1 MPQKVKKKGRERKEP
16 FCDRLENLL
25 QNHSAVFIVLCNN
38 IGSSHMQKIKKS
50 LRDKAIIV
58 KGKNT
63 LIRKAIRRRADTHP
77 QWGALL
83 PYIRGNVGL
92 VFANGDLKEVKDQL
106 LNLRV
111 SAPAKVG
118 ILAPQDVW
126 IEKGG
131 TGLEPTKTSFLQALN
146 IASKINR
153 GQIEIL
159 QDVLLIK
166 KETKVGTS
174 ESTLLQMLGK
184 KPFSYGLVC
193 NYIYEDGKVYSSKF
207 IDIDPNTV
215 MQRFAA
221 GISTVAAISLSIGLP
236 TLASVPHSILNA
248 YKNLLS
254 ITLETDYMFEQAK
267 KVKEMVENPEAF
279 QATQPTT
286 TTTGKTETKQ
296 PDSKKKNVPEPEPEK
311 EDKEPSKE
319 ESDDMGI
326 GLFGDDS

>member
-16 FCDRLENLL
+16 FCDRLEYLL
-25 QNHSAVFIVLCNN
+25 QNYPAVFVVLCNN

-50 LRDKAIIV
+50 LREKAIIV

-83 PYIRGNVGL
+83 PYIRGNIGL
-92 VFANGDLKEVKDQL
+92 VFAAGDLKEVKEQL

-166 KETKVGTS
+166 KDTKVGTS

-184 KPFSYGLVC
+184 RPFSYGLIC
-193 NYIYEDGKVYSSKF
+193 NYIYEDGKVYSAKF
-207 IDIDPNTV
+207 IDIDPSTV
-215 MQRFAA
+215 MQRFSA

-236 TLASVPHSILNA
+236 TLASVPHSILGA
-248 YKNLLS
+248 YKNLLA
-254 ITLETDYMFEQAK
+254 ITLETDYMFDQAK
-267 KVKEMVENPEAF
+267 KVKEIVDNPEAF
-279 QATQPTT
+279 QSTQPTT
-286 TTTGKTETKQ
+286 TPVTQ
-296 PDSKKKNVPEPEPEK
+296 SKPSDNKNKKDEPEEEPVEEKK
-311 EDKEPSKE
+311 EDKE

-326 GLFGDDS
+326 SFFDDS

>member
-16 FCDRLENLL
+16 FCDRLEYLL
-25 QNHSAVFIVLCNN
+25 QNYPAVFVVLCNN

-63 LIRKAIRRRADTHP
+63 LIRKAIRRRSDTHP
-77 QWGALL
+77 QWGSLL

-92 VFANGDLKEVKDQL
+92 VFAQSDLKEVKDAL

-111 SAPAKVG
+111 SAPAKIG
-118 ILAPQDVW
+118 TLAPQDVW

-174 ESTLLQMLGK
+174 EATLLQMLGK
-184 KPFSYGLVC
+184 KPFSYGLIC
-193 NYIYEDGKVYSSKF
+193 NYVYEDGKVYSAKF
-207 IDIDPNTV
+207 IDIEPSTV

-221 GISTVAAISLSIGLP
+221 GISTVAAISLSIGIP

-254 ITLETDYMFEQAK
+254 ITLETDYMFDQAK
-267 KVKEMVENPEAF
+267 KVKEIVENPEAF

-286 TTTGKTETKQ
+286 TTTTTTTENK
-296 PDSKKKNVPEPEPEK
+296 PSKKNEPEEEPEEKK
-311 EDKEPSKE
+311 EEKE

>member
-1 MPQKVKKKGRERKEP
+1 
-16 FCDRLENLL
+16 
-25 QNHSAVFIVLCNN
+25 
-38 IGSSHMQKIKKS
+38 MQKIKKS

-63 LIRKAIRRRADTHP
+63 LIRKAIRRRADTFP

-92 VFANGDLKEVKDQL
+92 VFASGDLKDVKDQL

-118 ILAPQDVW
+118 TLAPQDVW

-166 KETKVGTS
+166 KDTKVGTS
-174 ESTLLQMLGK
+174 EATLLSMLGK
-184 KPFSYGLVC
+184 KPFSYGLIC
-193 NYIYEDGKVYSSKF
+193 NYIYEDGKVYAAKF

-215 MQRFAA
+215 MQRFSA

-254 ITLETDYMFEQAK
+254 ITLETDYMFDQAK

-279 QATQPTT
+279 QSNQPTT
-286 TTTGKTETKQ
+286 TTTTTTGDTKQ
-296 PDSKKKNVPEPEPEK
+296 PEKKNEPEPEPEK
-311 EDKEPSKE
+311 EASKE
-319 ESDDMGI
+319 ESGDMGI
-326 GLFGDDS
+326 SFFGDD

>member
-1 MPQKVKKKGRERKEP
+1 
-16 FCDRLENLL
+16 
-25 QNHSAVFIVLCNN
+25 
-38 IGSSHMQKIKKS
+38 
-50 LRDKAIIV
+50 
-58 KGKNT
+58 
-63 LIRKAIRRRADTHP
+63 
-77 QWGALL
+77 
-83 PYIRGNVGL
+83 
-92 VFANGDLKEVKDQL
+92 
-106 LNLRV
+106 
-111 SAPAKVG
+111 
-118 ILAPQDVW
+118 
-126 IEKGG
+126 
-131 TGLEPTKTSFLQALN
+131 
-146 IASKINR
+146 
-153 GQIEIL
+153 
-159 QDVLLIK
+159 
-166 KETKVGTS
+166 
-174 ESTLLQMLGK
+174 MLGK
-184 KPFSYGLVC
+184 KPFSYGLIC

-286 TTTGKTETKQ
+286 TTTAKTDKKQ
-296 PDSKKKNVPEPEPEK
+296 PDSKKKNEPEPEPEK

>member
-25 QNHSAVFIVLCNN
+25 QNYPAVFIVLCNN
-38 IGSSHMQKIKKS
+38 IGSAHMQKIKKS

-63 LIRKAIRRRADTHP
+63 LIRKAIRRRADSHP

-111 SAPAKVG
+111 SAAAKVG

-159 QDVLLIK
+159 QDVLLVK
-166 KETKVGTS
+166 KDTKVGTS

-184 KPFSYGLVC
+184 KPFSYGLIC
-193 NYIYEDGKVYSSKF
+193 NFIYEDGKVYSAKF
-207 IDIDPNTV
+207 VDIDAFTV

-254 ITLETDYMFEQAK
+254 ITLETDYMFDQAK

-279 QATQPTT
+279 QATQPTVAT
-286 TTTGKTETKQ
+286 TDKKQ
-296 PDSKKKNVPEPEPEK
+296 PDSKKKNEPEVEPEK
-311 EDKEPSKE
+311 DEKEPSKE

>member
-1 MPQKVKKKGRERKEP
+1 
-16 FCDRLENLL
+16 
-25 QNHSAVFIVLCNN
+25 
-38 IGSSHMQKIKKS
+38 MQKIKKS
-50 LRDKAIIV
+50 LREKAIIV

-63 LIRKAIRRRADTHP
+63 LIRKAIRRRSDTHP
-77 QWGALL
+77 QWSALL

-92 VFANGDLKEVKDQL
+92 VFASGDLKEVKDQL

-118 ILAPQDVW
+118 TLAPQDVW

-166 KETKVGTS
+166 KDTKVGTS

-193 NYIYEDGKVYSSKF
+193 NYVYEDGKVYSAKF
-207 IDIDPNTV
+207 VDIEPSTV
-215 MQRFAA
+215 MQRFSA

-267 KVKEMVENPEAF
+267 KVKEMVENPDAF

-286 TTTGKTETKQ
+286 TTTTTTTHADKKQ
-296 PDSKKKNVPEPEPEK
+296 PPKKDEPEEPEK
-311 EDKEPSKE
+311 DEKEPSKE

-326 GLFGDDS
+326 SFFGDD